1 MSRYVDVDVLKKQD
15 FQDYSDSDVEYA
27 IDHCPTAD
35 VVEVKHG
42 SNENVCAVIFK
53 EMNSFEQT
61 KEPENTESEL
71 KKCPFCGGQAIMHNC
86 AELDNEKVA
95 AIYSGKVGVHC
106 EQCGVATL
114 PFENKDLAINSWN
127 RRTFDE

>member
-1 MSRYVDVDVLKKQD
+1 MTKYVKVA
-15 FQDYSDSDVEYA
+15 EA
-27 IDHCPTAD
+27 AD
-35 VVEVKHG
+35 VVEVKQ
-42 SNENVCAVIFK
+42 
-53 EMNSFEQT
+53 MNAFVPE
-61 KEPENTESEL
+61 EPKKGESKL
-71 KKCPFCGGQAIMHNC
+71 KKCPFCGGQAAMHDC

-106 EQCGVATL
+106 ERCGVATL

>member
-1 MSRYVDVDVLKKQD
+1 MSRYVDVDVLKRQD

-35 VVEVKHG
+35 VVEVKYR
-42 SNENVCAVIFK
+42 SNENVCFVIFK
-53 EMNSFEQT
+53 TMNSLVSA
-61 KEPENTESEL
+61 KEPENAESEL
-71 KKCPFCGGQAIMHNC
+71 KKCPFCGGRAVMHDC

-95 AIYSGKVGVHC
+95 AIYSGKVGIHC
-106 EQCGVATL
+106 EHCGVATL

-127 RRTFDE
+127 RRISNE

>member
-15 FQDYSDSDVEYA
+15 FQDYSNSDVEYA

-35 VVEVKHG
+35 VVEVKHR

-53 EMNSFEQT
+53 AMNGFVPE
-61 KEPENTESEL
+61 EPENTESEL
-71 KKCPFCGGQAIMHNC
+71 KKCPFCGGRAIIHDC

-95 AIYSGKVGVHC
+95 AVCSGKVGVHC
-106 EQCGVATL
+106 ERCGVATL

-127 RRTFDE
+127 RRTSDE

>member
-1 MSRYVDVDVLKKQD
+1 M
-15 FQDYSDSDVEYA
+15 
-27 IDHCPTAD
+27 P
-35 VVEVKHG
+35 
-42 SNENVCAVIFK
+42 NENVCAVIFK
-53 EMNSFEQT
+53 AMNSLVPT
-61 KEPENTESEL
+61 KEQRNAENEL
-71 KKCPFCGGQAIMHNC
+71 KKCPFCGGQAIMHDC

-95 AIYSGKVGVHC
+95 AIYSRKVGVHC